1 MLGGLARRATLLK
14 NLQNQGD
21 PILAVDSGDLFFD
34 QTTDQADVKKVLTKA
49 RLIAQT
55 YRQMGIVAVNVGD
68 RDLSQGVDFLKQEAA
83 QGLPLISANLVGA
96 VQRTPIFP
104 SYVIREVSGVRIAF
118 VGLLRSPLP
127 PAIEKSLEGKAVVED
142 PMEAA
147 RKVVAELKGKA
158 DLILLLSDLGW
169 DQDIKIAKDI
179 AGIPFILGGHEGR
192 AITGPFQQG
201 ETFIVQSY
209 QKGMYA
215 GVLTLPLE
223 KPGSLFQDEGRINRI
238 QEELN
243 ELDRRSRDLRSA
255 KERNPHLDIRPA
267 IKGIKQQKHKLQ
279 KELKEAQK
287 TAAQGNRFRWT
298 LEPISSSLAED
309 AEVHSLIEATGIKQ
323 D

>member
-14 NLQNQGD
+14 NLQNQGG
-21 PILAVDSGDLFFD
+21 PVLAVDSGDLFFD
-34 QTTDQADVKKVLTKA
+34 QTTAEADVKKVLTKA
-49 RLIAQT
+49 RLIAQA
-55 YRQMGIVAVNVGD
+55 YKKMGIVAVNVGD

-83 QGLPLISANLVGA
+83 QGLPLISANLVDA
-96 VQRTPIFP
+96 VQRRPIFP
-104 SYVIREVSGVRIAF
+104 PSVIREVSGVRIAL

-127 PAIEKSLEGKAVVED
+127 PAIEKSLAGKAVIED

-147 RKVVAELKGKA
+147 RKAVAELKGKA
-158 DLILLLSDLGW
+158 DLIILLSDLGW
-169 DQDIKIAKDI
+169 DQDIGIAKDI
-179 AGIPFILGGHEGR
+179 AGIQFILGGHEGR
-192 AITGPFQQG
+192 ATTGPFRQG

-215 GVLTLPLE
+215 GVLALPLD
-223 KPGSLFQDEGRINRI
+223 KPGSLFQDEGRITRI

-243 ELDRRSRDLRSA
+243 ELDRRNRDLQGA

-267 IKGIKQQKHKLQ
+267 IKGIKQQKDKLQ

-287 TAAQGNRFRWT
+287 TVAQGNRFRWT
-298 LEPISSSLAED
+298 LEPISSSLDED
-309 AEVHSLIEATGIKQ
+309 AEVRSLIEATGIKK

>member
-14 NLQNQGD
+14 NLQNQGG
-21 PILAVDSGDLFFD
+21 PVLAVDSGDLFFD

-49 RLIAQT
+49 RLIAQA
-55 YRQMGIVAVNVGD
+55 YKKMGIVAVNVGD
-68 RDLSQGVDFLKQEAA
+68 RDLSQGLDFLKQEAA
-83 QGLPLISANLVGA
+83 QGLPLISANLVDA
-96 VQRTPIFP
+96 VQRRPIFP
-104 SYVIREVSGVRIAF
+104 PSVIREVSGVRIVF

-127 PAIEKSLEGKAVVED
+127 AASEKSLEGKAVVED
-142 PMEAA
+142 PLDAA
-147 RKVVAELKGKA
+147 RKAVAELKGKA
-158 DLILLLSDLGW
+158 DLIILLSDLGW
-169 DQDIKIAKDI
+169 DQDIRIAKDI

-192 AITGPFQQG
+192 ATTGPFQQG

-215 GVLTLPLE
+215 GVLALPLE
-223 KPGSLFQDEGRINRI
+223 KPGSFFQDEGRTTRI
-238 QEELN
+238 QEALN
-243 ELDRRSRDLRSA
+243 GLDRRSRDLQGA

-267 IKGIKQQKHKLQ
+267 IEGIKQQKDKLQ

-287 TAAQGNRFRWT
+287 TVAQGTRFRWT

-309 AEVHSLIEATGIKQ
+309 AEVRGLIEATGITK

>member
-14 NLQNQGD
+14 NRQNQGG
-21 PILAVDSGDLFFD
+21 PVLAVDSGDLFFD
-34 QTTDQADVKKVLTKA
+34 QTTDQADVKKALTKA
-49 RLIAQT
+49 RVIAQA

-68 RDLSQGVDFLKQEAA
+68 RDLSQGVDFLKQEAR
-83 QGLPLISANLVGA
+83 QGLPLISANLVDA
-96 VQRTPIFP
+96 VQRQPIFP
-104 SYVIREVSGVRIAF
+104 AFIIREVSGVRIAF

-127 PAIEKSLEGKAVVED
+127 PAIEKSLEGKAAVED

-147 RKVVAELKGKA
+147 RKAVAELKGKA
-158 DLILLLSDLGW
+158 DLIIFLSDLGW
-169 DQDIKIAKDI
+169 DQDIGIAKDI
-179 AGIPFILGGHEGR
+179 AGIQFILGGHEGR
-192 AITGPFQQG
+192 ATTGPFRQG

-215 GVLTLPLE
+215 GVLALPLD
-223 KPGSLFQDEGRINRI
+223 KPGSLFQDEGRITRI

-243 ELDRRSRDLRSA
+243 ELDRRNRDLQGA

-267 IKGIKQQKHKLQ
+267 IKGIKQQKDKLQ

-298 LEPISSSLAED
+298 LEPISSSLDED
-309 AEVHSLIEATGIKQ
+309 AEVRSLIEATGIKK

>member
-1 MLGGLARRATLLK
+1 MLGGLARRTTLLK
-14 NLQNQGD
+14 NLQNQGG
-21 PILAVDSGDLFFD
+21 PVLAVDSGDLFFD
-34 QTTDQADVKKVLTKA
+34 TTTAQADVKQALAKA
-49 RLIAQT
+49 RLIARA
-55 YRQMGIVAVNVGD
+55 YRLMGVAAVNVGD
-68 RDLSQGVDFLKQEAA
+68 RDLSQGLDILKQEAA
-83 QGLPLISANLVGA
+83 QGLPLISANLVDA
-96 VQRTPIFP
+96 VQRQRIFP
-104 SYVIREVSGVRIAF
+104 SSVIREVSGVRIAF

-127 PAIEKSLEGKAVVED
+127 PAIEKSLDGKAAVED

-158 DLILLLSDLGW
+158 DLIILLSDLGW
-169 DQDIKIAKDI
+169 DQDIRIIKDI
-179 AGIPFILGGHEGR
+179 AGIQFILGGHEGR
-192 AITGPFQQG
+192 ATTGPFQQG

-215 GVLTLPLE
+215 GLLALPLE
-223 KPGSLFQDEGRINRI
+223 KTGSLFQDEGRITRI

-243 ELDRRSRDLRSA
+243 ELDRRSQDLQGA

-267 IKGIKQQKHKLQ
+267 IKGIKQQKDKLQ
-279 KELKEAQK
+279 KELKEAEK

-309 AEVHSLIEATGIKQ
+309 AEVGSLVEASGIKQ